1 MPASILV
8 NTLML
13 YTSLVSRR
21 NFLDQ
26 KTGDENFVCPMCCL
40 FLLPVCKSK
49 KQIKLKKK
57 RKSKRSSFRPKLPPV
72 TLLISVCLGGN
83 PLAFYTTIFPPRV
96 TRLVLRVIIS
106 LKDLCFIVKK
116 VKKLE
121 HLDMHQ
127 NRFSGS
133 LCKKLPSLFPQLKTL
148 RIR

>member
-1 MPASILV
+1 MK
-8 NTLML
+8 TLFVPCVAC
-13 YTSLVSRR
+13 SF
-21 NFLDQ
+21 FL
-26 KTGDENFVCPMCCL
+26 FVK
-40 FLLPVCKSK
+40 VRSK
-49 KQIKLKKK
+49 FKNKNK
-57 RKSKRSSFRPKLPPV
+57 KSKRSSFRPKLPPV

>member
-1 MPASILV
+1 
-8 NTLML
+8 ML
-13 YTSLVSRR
+13 HTSLVSRT
-21 NFLDQ
+21 NFLHQ

-49 KQIKLKKK
+49 KQIFFKKC
-57 RKSKRSSFRPKLPPV
+57 KRSSFRPKLPPV

-83 PLAFYTTIFPPRV
+83 PLAFYTTTFPPRV